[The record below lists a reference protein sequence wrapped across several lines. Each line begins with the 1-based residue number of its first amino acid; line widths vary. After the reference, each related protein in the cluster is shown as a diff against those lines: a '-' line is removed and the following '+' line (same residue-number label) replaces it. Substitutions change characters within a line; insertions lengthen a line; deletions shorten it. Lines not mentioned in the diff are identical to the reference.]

1 LFSAGTCEG
10 SSEMRLEY
18 FSLFLLSRL
27 KSVTRLEGRGLFCVL
42 IWLAVAA
49 EFLIGIA
56 PARAAS
62 VDLRVAIE
70 DGVNQVTVGSSTQAV
85 VKDGAGRPVGE
96 IGAMNAFVAQSKKS
110 MIAMDRWQAG
120 QFWIEPTGGGY
131 VFIGDRWYRGRTQ
144 LVPNGKGIT
153 AINHVNL
160 EHYLYSVL
168 GGEMNG
174 NWPQEALKAQAVAA
188 RSYALY
194 QRERAGNRAFDLGD
208 TPAWQVYGGI
218 VDESAG
224 TQAAVNATAGQVLTF
239 NGQIIEAVFH
249 SSAGGC
255 TDNVEEVWVQP
266 LPYLRSVQDYDQG
279 SPVFQWTK
287 TFSRSELSKLIPG
300 VGNILALQ
308 PEKTTKCGRIVSAQ
322 VIGDAGRRRMNGESL
337 RTALGLRSTLFE
349 VIPQTGPAS
358 TKGKSQ
364 LPTAFHINGRG
375 FGHGLGMSQWGAHGL
390 ATRGATYQQIL
401 GHYYR
406 GTTLAK
412 IQVK

>member
-1 LFSAGTCEG
+1 MPLERFS
-10 SSEMRLEY
+10 
-18 FSLFLLSRL
+18 FLLLSQP
-27 KSVTRLEGRGLFCVL
+27 KSLTQSGRYGLLLVL
-42 IWLAVAA
+42 TWLAILA
-49 EFLIGIA
+49 EFLVGIA
-56 PARAAS
+56 PAHSAS

-70 DGVNQVTVGSSTQAV
+70 DGVSQVTVGSSTQAV
-85 VKDGAGRPVGE
+85 VKDGAGRQVGE
-96 IGAMNAFVAQSKKS
+96 IAAMNAFVAQPKKGL
-110 MIAMDRWQAG
+110 ITMDRWQAG
-120 QFWIEPTGGGY
+120 QFWIEPTGSGF

-144 LVPNGKGIT
+144 VVPNGKGIT

-279 SPVFQWTK
+279 SPVFRWSK

-300 VGNILALQ
+300 VGNVLALQ
-308 PEKTTKCGRIVSAQ
+308 PEKTTKCGRIISAQ
-322 VIGDAGRRRMNGESL
+322 VIGDAGRRTIKGESL

-349 VIPQTGPAS
+349 VVPQTGS
-358 TKGKSQ
+358 TSGKGKAQ

-375 FGHGLGMSQWGAHGL
+375 FGHGLGMSQWGAYGL
-390 ATRGATYQQIL
+390 AARGANYQQIL
-401 GHYYR
+401 GHYYQ